1 MQASP
6 ASRSIALARIVAGA
20 IFACSGFAKITGPFV
35 RSGFAKSAA
44 EMAKEGFP
52 FWRPFLQRVV
62 VPHPGPF
69 AWAVAL
75 GELALGLSL
84 LSGFLVRW
92 ASAAGIV
99 LMVSIGLGGAWPGP
113 NAAWHEYVTG
123 WLVPAGY
130 ACLFLIFAAADA
142 GRLWGLDGRR
152 RDPRRGSLR

>member
-20 IFACSGFAKITGPFV
+20 IFACSGFAKVTGAFV
-35 RSGFAKSAA
+35 RGGFAKSAA
-44 EMAKEGFP
+44 EMAGQGYP

-62 VPHPGPF
+62 VPHPEPF

-84 LSGFLVRW
+84 LSGLLVRW

-99 LMVSIGLGGAWPGP
+99 LMASIGFGGAWPGP
-113 NAAWHEYVTG
+113 HAEWHQYVTA
-123 WLVPAGY
+123 WLAPAGY

-152 RDPRRGSLR
+152 RNARRGPLR